1 MIDRRPNTKTTS
13 ILKQKSEMNAFP
25 VLSKHK
31 NANILFCL
39 GKLNAREG
47 ENMWYQVP
55 KYIVIRDLGMN
66 KIGYLLKYIPGEI
79 NSIAEAEIT
88 C

>member
-1 MIDRRPNTKTTS
+1 MP
-13 ILKQKSEMNAFP
+13 LQ
-25 VLSKHK
+25 L
-31 NANILFCL
+31 
-39 GKLNAREG
+39 LNAREG

-66 KIGYLLKYIPGEI
+66 KIGYLLKHIPGEI